1 MLSREELLRIKR
13 ALKYTWETFFS
24 QFGRFTPIQE
34 KAIPIIMS
42 GEDCLLASR
51 TASGKTEAVMA
62 PLIELL
68 KNEQW
73 ARLSI
78 LYISPTRAL
87 VNDLFRRL
95 EPRLAELGVSV
106 RPRTGDSPHLDT
118 ADPPSVLV
126 TTPESFDGLLSRTPR
141 LFINTKAVVLDEI
154 HLLDGSARG
163 DQVRL
168 LLRRL
173 RSLKAS
179 AVDKG
184 ETDTAQ
190 LQTIALSA
198 TVSDPDGVAS
208 RYCLN
213 PVVIKADGKR
223 SIDAEFIPM
232 RSAMDLQDAIT
243 TFQKRGIRKALAF
256 CASRAECEELAAAI
270 RREPK
275 VGRGFVGNPFGDN
288 VFVHHASLDR
298 KVRIDAEHRFA
309 QGQVGICFATSTLEL
324 GIDIGDIDAVILIGP
339 PYSIGSFLQRIGRGN
354 RRTNKTTLVGFYR
367 SKKEFHLLN
376 LLLRAAENGEQD
388 EIFYSFRP
396 SVIVQQLLSYLK
408 QRPSGTLDSGSL
420 RVLLDD
426 PRTGATLLDAQ
437 AEKVLLDHLVS
448 EDLLAEPRRRGG
460 LTQGKVAHA
469 IFERHL
475 ENSNIASAAG
485 GIMVVDDLTGRV
497 IGEIE
502 EKNIQQ
508 RDVFALGANILDVA
522 RVDGHIVSVNI
533 DNKKQASR
541 NLKFRSNVRSLPY
554 HLARMLGDLV
564 GIAEDEMPAFELSGR
579 WHLVH
584 AVGEPFGRMLGYFL
598 SQEFGWKSRGKGGA
612 LESKHRPP
620 EAVIKAEESQ
630 IRDLVRRDFERF
642 ERALQM
648 GPFQSYLPSSMREH
662 SVESLFNPSRFCKA
676 VNGRRIVLV
685 EDQARM
691 SRLCEI
697 L

>member
-1 MLSREELLRIKR
+1 VLSREELLRIKR
-13 ALKYTWETFFS
+13 ALKFTWETFFS

-34 KAIPIIMS
+34 KAIPVVMS

-68 KNEQW
+68 KNERW
-73 ARLSI
+73 AGLSI

-95 EPRLAELGVSV
+95 EPRLAELGVPV

-173 RSLKAS
+173 RSLKAA

-184 ETDTAQ
+184 ETDTAR

-208 RYCLN
+208 RYCVN

-223 SIDAEFIPM
+223 SIDAAFIPM
-232 RSAMDLQDAIT
+232 RSAMDLRDAIT

-256 CASRAECEELAAAI
+256 CASRAECEELAAAV

-275 VGRGFVGNPFGDN
+275 VGRGLVGNPFGDN

-367 SKKEFHLLN
+367 SRKEFHLLN
-376 LLLRAAENGEQD
+376 LLLRAAEDGEQD

-426 PRTGATLLDAQ
+426 PQTGAALLDAR

-448 EDLLAEPRRRGG
+448 EDLLAELRRRGE
-460 LTQGKVAHA
+460 LTQGKLARA

-485 GIMVVDDLTGRV
+485 GVMVVDDLTGRV

-502 EKNIQQ
+502 EKDIRQ

-522 RVDGHIVSVNI
+522 RVEGHIVSVNI

-584 AVGEPFGRMLGYFL
+584 AIGEPFSRMLGYFL
-598 SQEFGWKSRGKGGA
+598 SQEFGWKSRSKGGA

-620 EAVIKAEESQ
+620 EAVIKAEERQ
-630 IRDLVRRDFERF
+630 IRDLVRRDFKRF
-642 ERALQM
+642 ERGLQM
-648 GPFQSYLPSSMREH
+648 GSFQSYLPSSMREQ
-662 SVESLFNPSRFCKA
+662 SVESLFNPTRFCEA

-685 EDQARM
+685 EDQARIA
-691 SRLCEI
+691 RLCEI